1 MKNTTYIK
9 LKEFLSDIAMFFFGP
24 FLYIIVAPFTG
35 YEIFNTSNG
44 IFKKKSV
51 ILLSAGSFFYLLAIF
66 VYIYISQDNSN
77 VPFVPA
83 NNSK

>member
-1 MKNTTYIK
+1 MKNTTYRKI
-9 LKEFLSDIAMFFFGP
+9 KEFLSDISMFFFGP
-24 FLYIIVAPFTG
+24 FLYVIVAPFTG

-51 ILLSAGSFFYLLAIF
+51 ILLSAGSFFYFLAII

-77 VPFVPA
+77 VPPMT
-83 NNSK
+83 NK